1 MYQISI
7 RDYNYKSKSKSM
19 SKDDYNDVQ
28 KLYSQLF
35 GKYAGW
41 AQSVLFQREITVKK
55 RKHE

>member
-28 KLYSQLF
+28 KLYSKLF